1 MNLMQNL
8 SDREI
13 AQSDRQLPSI
23 PPMSMVTAMS
33 LINQNRSGEEVRNPN
48 PGQQNQQ
55 QIPSSSNSSG
65 MLPRI
70 SNMPGLTGNISD
82 NSQ

>member
-1 MNLMQNL
+1 MQNL
-8 SDREI
+8 SYREL
-13 AQSDRQLPSI
+13 AQNDRQLPSI

-33 LINQNRSGEEVRNPN
+33 LINQNRNSEEVRNQNPN
-48 PGQQNQQ
+48 LGQQNQQ
-55 QIPSSSNSSG
+55 QIPISSNSSG

-70 SNMPGLTGNISD
+70 SNMPVLTGNMSD